1 MSQQHDRVK
10 AVAVPT
16 PPAITVPTLSLG
28 QVLPWLIFAGLL
40 LLVAMYFVSAEQGAT
55 SLLSGTA
62 VHEWVHDGRHL
73 LGFPCH

>member
-1 MSQQHDRVK
+1 MSDATHTTPI
-10 AVAVPT
+10 AVTA
-16 PPAITVPTLSLG
+16 PPFTFT
-28 QVLPWLIFAGLL
+28 QVLPWLIFAAIL
-40 LLVAMYFVSAEQGAT
+40 LLVAMYFLSAEQGAS

>member
-1 MSQQHDRVK
+1 MSDHQVR
-10 AVAVPT
+10 AVAVPA
-16 PPAITVPTLSLG
+16 PLAVPSLALKD
-28 QVLPWLIFAGLL
+28 VLPWLIFAAML

-55 SLLSGTA
+55 SLFSGNA